1 MGSFGDF
8 FNRIGSIPACVIG
21 ALLGFGA
28 GIFVLIF
35 GFFPFL
41 LLILLTLGGFI
52 IGKMIDEDVPIVSS
66 LKNIFSGR
74 KSSDDIDNEFH
85 ED

>member
-8 FNRIGSIPACVIG
+8 FSRLGNLPMCVIG

-28 GIFVLIF
+28 GVFVLVF
-35 GFFPFL
+35 GFFPL
-41 LLILLTLGGFI
+41 LLIVLLTLGGFI
-52 IGKMIDEDVPIVSS
+52 IGKMIDEDVPIVSAI
-66 LKNIFSGR
+66 KNRFR
-74 KSSDDIDNEFH
+74 KVETDDDYH